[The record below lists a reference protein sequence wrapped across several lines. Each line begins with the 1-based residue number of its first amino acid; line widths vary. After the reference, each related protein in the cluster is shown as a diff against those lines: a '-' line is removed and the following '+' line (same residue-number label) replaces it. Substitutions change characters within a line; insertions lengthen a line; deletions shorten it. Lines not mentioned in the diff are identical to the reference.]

1 MAFSSLGSFS
11 LGSVWLTGRSSIIF
25 ILLQCMLDLL
35 EDSAVVKLPLL
46 FLLAVF
52 MDALTSGV

>member
-1 MAFSSLGSFS
+1 
-11 LGSVWLTGRSSIIF
+11 
-25 ILLQCMLDLL
+25 MLDLL

-52 MDALTSGV
+52 MDTLTSGVWSSGWAAELCGTSGSVPTPPLVETKKKL